1 MGSTGTYP
9 TAPGS
14 PAQLVPGSPTD
25 EVRNNRISFT
35 GSVSASPSIP
45 FGLPPGSPRS
55 STFSPTSSTGS
66 RDVKDLHNDVIVKIL
81 LLGDSGT
88 GKSQLFH
95 RLRTQKFNP
104 IPLPTPGIDVTTH
117 RIKIA
122 DGSTMKAQIF
132 DTSGLEKYRTIVQN
146 YWNLAHGA
154 MVVYD
159 VSSRESFN
167 NMRRWV
173 RDFKAKVSGQQAKRP
188 ESPQTSN
195 GGTASD
201 SELRDRKGPLIMIV
215 GNKTDLG
222 EYSREVSTAD
232 GRAYA
237 TAHGF
242 IFMETSAQDDTNV
255 ELAFNILLTEAYH
268 SEKDRLE
275 SAKLRIAEEER
286 KNDEGAAGLVN
297 NLIRKLSERRTIR
310 GDSGKDL
317 REKRYST
324 SPPPRG
330 ARSNSIGA
338 SESRESSD
346 DNTTASIILGNGVL
360 VPPRKASLM
369 PVPLDGDSN
378 VGVTFL
384 ESLDAGAKTLWNWV
398 GEVATA
404 IADETRDSD
413 DDEEYD
419 EDVYGRG
426 RRRESV
432 PTIMRTQP
440 TIKEASDGRLSPE
453 FIRPKRVSSLHHAY
467 IGNDGVPLSPTMS
480 VGSAE
485 SNGCTGS
492 NQLMSLP
499 PRRASLK
506 DPSAQLRGPSPTGR
520 RSPMLPIISES
531 ERREK
536 GGIIG
541 GVDYGNRL

>member
-1 MGSTGTYP
+1 MDSIGTYP

-14 PAQLVPGSPTD
+14 PAQLVPGSPID
-25 EVRNNRISFT
+25 ENRNNRISFT

-45 FGLPPGSPRS
+45 LALPPSSPRS
-55 STFSPTSSTGS
+55 SVFSPTSSTGS
-66 RDVKDLHNDVIVKIL
+66 REVKDLQNDVIVKIL

-95 RLRTQKFNP
+95 RLRNQKFNP

-117 RIKIA
+117 RVKIA

-132 DTSGLEKYRTIVQN
+132 DTSGLDKYRSIVQN

-159 VSSRESFN
+159 VNSRESFN

-173 RDFKAKVSGQQAKRP
+173 RDFKAKVAGQQAKRP
-188 ESPQTSN
+188 ESPQANS
-195 GGTASD
+195 GATASD
-201 SELRDRKGPLIMIV
+201 SELKERKGPLIMIV

-222 EYSREVSTAD
+222 ESAREVSTAD

-242 IFMETSAQDDTNV
+242 MFMETSAKDDTNV
-255 ELAFNILLTEAYH
+255 ELAFNVLMTEAYH

-286 KNDEGAAGLVN
+286 RNDEGAAGLVN
-297 NLIRKLSERRTIR
+297 NLIRKLSERRSFR
-310 GDSGKDL
+310 ADSGKDV

-346 DNTTASIILGNGVL
+346 DNTTASIILGNGIL

-369 PVPLDGDSN
+369 PVPMDDSN
-378 VGVTFL
+378 IGVKFL

-413 DDEEYD
+413 DEEYD
-419 EDVYGRG
+419 EEENGRG

-440 TIKEASDGRLSPE
+440 TIKEASDGRTSPE

-467 IGNDGVPLSPTMS
+467 LGNDGAPLSPTLS
-480 VGSAE
+480 VGSVG
-485 SNGCTGS
+485 SNSSTGS
-492 NQLMSLP
+492 NQLISLP

-506 DPSAQLRGPSPTGR
+506 EPTAQLRGPSPTGR

-531 ERREK
+531 ESGRK
-536 GGIIG
+536 PGLLD
-541 GVDYGNRL
+541 GVDYGRM